1 MPLLPVNAV
10 DETTARSIAED
21 AAANVAPQGYTLT
34 VGDLVEVEETA
45 RPFNKVALD
54 QTTVSASTMKTY
66 VFDATAFLSSS
77 SFLLV

>member
-45 RPFNKVALD
+45 RPFNKVALE
-54 QTTVSASTMKTY
+54 QANAPASTMKTF
-66 VFDATAFLSSS
+66 VFNAEVNRS
-77 SFLLV
+77 